1 MDTETLGSRMRQLR
15 EGAGLSLQKVA
26 DATGFA
32 KNTIH
37 KWETDVM
44 APNGKNLARIAEF
57 LNVEPAYLAFGVV
70 KHRPTHQKL
79 SEAVGLLNESEA
91 ELTLAVVQKF
101 LTPRAKINEC
111 E

>member
-37 KWETDVM
+37 KWEQNVM
-44 APNGKNLARIAEF
+44 APNGKNLALIAEF

-79 SEAVGLLNESEA
+79 TEAVGLLNESEA
-91 ELTLAVVQKF
+91 ELALAVIQKF
-101 LTPRAKINEC
+101 LTPRATINKNE
-111 E
+111 